1 MGYACWQKAL
11 LGGFCVLVL
20 SACGG
25 GGGQMQLSVTPRS
38 ADTTTLPAL
47 NEALDRVV
55 TTRLQASDAS
65 NVGLLLEIPSKHYRY
80 LRTTGHLHS
89 NTPLRVASIA
99 KTFTAT
105 VVLQL
110 VEEGYFTLDTPI
122 AQLINPQHLPHGYTL
137 ADLQV
142 TGGFK
147 SGESVTVRHLLQHTA
162 AMPDYMPSLFNAI
175 INDILNNQGRGVASQ
190 QWQGTSLLAH
200 YLQTGLARNGTALPG
215 QRFQYS
221 DTHYL
226 LLGLVIEQ
234 VTGQSLTANYRA
246 RIFNRLGMANTWHEG
261 FESPRGQVTAHYY
274 HLAAQGINRNLDISA
289 TNLNTS
295 AAWASGAIVS
305 TLEDVALFQRSL
317 SQGAL
322 FRLPSTLAQMRQVS
336 AVSPNYALGVQRGSV
351 SGLETWGHAG
361 FWGVIMLHIP
371 AKDAF
376 LVLSVN
382 QASRDMYQEAGKVL
396 EAVRRAG
403 F

>member
-1 MGYACWQKAL
+1 MAYAFWQKAL
-11 LGGFCVLVL
+11 LTGFCSFVL

-38 ADTTTLPAL
+38 ADTSNLPAL
-47 NEALDRVV
+47 NEALDRVM
-55 TTRLQASDAS
+55 TTYLQANDAPT
-65 NVGLLLEIPSKHYRY
+65 VGLLLEIPSQHYRY
-80 LRTTGHLHS
+80 LRTTGQLQS

-110 VEEGYFTLDTPI
+110 VEEGYFSLDTPV
-122 AQLINPQHLPHGYTL
+122 AQLLTTLRLPSGYTL

-142 TGGFK
+142 AGGFK
-147 SGESVTVRHLLQHTA
+147 SGESVTIRHLLQHTA
-162 AMPDYMPSLFNAI
+162 AMPDYMPSLFNTI
-175 INDILNNQGRGVASQ
+175 INDILNNQGRGAASQ
-190 QWQGTSLLAH
+190 RWQGTSLLAH
-200 YLQTGLARNGTALPG
+200 YLQSGLARNGTALPG

-261 FESPRGQVTAHYY
+261 FESPRGQLAAHYY
-274 HLAAQGINRNLDISA
+274 HLAAQGINRNLDITA

-305 TLEDVALFQRSL
+305 TLDDLALFQRSL

-322 FRLPSTLAQMRQVS
+322 FRSPSTLAQMRQVT
-336 AVSPNYALGVQRGSV
+336 AVSPNYALGLQRGNV

-382 QASRDMYQEAGKVL
+382 QASRDMYQEASKVL
-396 EAVRRAG
+396 DAARRAG